1 MQSKKTI
8 WAVIIAA
15 LAMTGCT
22 NDQDYDATGTF
33 EATEVTISAEVNG
46 RILSFDAEEGTE
58 VKAGETLGVIDT
70 VQFVLQRQQLKM
82 QQQAI
87 LAQRPDVQKQVQ
99 SLREQIEKTKRE
111 RQRIERLKESGAATP
126 KQLDDIVTQE
136 EVLSG
141 QLEAMLQT
149 LNAGS
154 SAAES
159 NAAAIEMQ
167 VKAIE
172 DRIARCNISSPVDGT
187 ILMKYS
193 QAGEMAIAGKPLM
206 KVANL
211 KEMFLRAY
219 LTSDQLS
226 EVKLG
231 QEVTVI
237 ADYGGKKQKTY
248 KGRVAWISAES
259 EFTPKGIQT
268 RDSRANLVY
277 AVKIAVENDG
287 LLKIGLYGE
296 VKL

>member
-1 MQSKKTI
+1 M
-8 WAVIIAA
+8 
-15 LAMTGCT
+15 AMTSCG

-33 EATEVTISAEVNG
+33 EATEVTISAEANG
-46 RILSFDAEEGTE
+46 RIISFDAEEGTE
-58 VKAGETLGVIDT
+58 VKAGESLGVIDT
-70 VQFVLQRQQLKM
+70 VQLALQREQLRM

-87 LAQRPDVQKQVQ
+87 LAQRPDVQKQVL
-99 SLREQIEKTKRE
+99 SLREQIDKTRRE
-111 RQRIERLKESGAATP
+111 RQRIDRLKERGAATP
-126 KQLDDIVTQE
+126 KQLDDIMSQE
-136 EVLSG
+136 EVLRG
-141 QLEAMLQT
+141 QLEATLQT

-154 SAAES
+154 TAAES

-172 DRIARCNISSPVDGT
+172 DRIARCRIASPIDGT
-187 ILMKYS
+187 VLMKYS

-211 KEMFLRAY
+211 REMFLRAY

-226 EVKLG
+226 EVRLG

-237 ADYGGKKQKTY
+237 ADYGGEKQKTY
-248 KGRVAWISAES
+248 KGRVAWISPES

-277 AVKIAVENDG
+277 AVKIAVVNDG